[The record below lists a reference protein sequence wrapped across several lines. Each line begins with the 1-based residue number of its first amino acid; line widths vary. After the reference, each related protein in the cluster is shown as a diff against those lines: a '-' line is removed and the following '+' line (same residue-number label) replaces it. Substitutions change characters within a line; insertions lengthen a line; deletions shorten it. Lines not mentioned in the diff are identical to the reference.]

1 MASTEVKR
9 KAARNK
15 SRAKARVATIKRLNG
30 SPVIKKVTPEEIEA
44 QFAAKKPAKKA
55 AKKAAPKA
63 EAKPEETKEAAE

>member
-30 SPVIKKVTPEEIEA
+30 TPIIRKITAEEVEA
-44 QFAAKKPAKKA
+44 QFAAAKPAKKA
-55 AKKAAPKA
+55 TKKAAPKA
-63 EAKPEETKEAAE
+63 EKETEKTKEAAE